1 MQPTNRL
8 YYDHAYLT
16 AFDAR
21 VVAVRPDGWAAL
33 DCSAFYPTSG
43 GQPYDT
49 GTLQWG
55 GVYGHTWFVDP
66 VAGWTVVIL
75 TNTVYEGMSGAF
87 PAEIRDAVY
96 GRVSTS

>member
-55 GVYGHTWFVDP
+55 DVTAHVTDVEVQDGIVWHKLDALPPQDKQPWKRFG
-66 VAGWTVVIL
+66 
-75 TNTVYEGMSGAF
+75 
-87 PAEIRDAVY
+87 AEIWQKE
-96 GRVSTS
+96 SEISL